1 MADKGISVIIPAY
14 NEQERLP
21 GTLQK
26 IHDYFRDTPEG
37 FEILVVDDG
46 STDSTASEV
55 LRMASEIPG
64 IRLLTNDKNMGKGF
78 SVRRGILDSRG
89 TVILISDADLST
101 PVEDTKKLLP
111 FLRGDYEIAIGSR
124 GMAESD
130 LAIRQLWYREGMGKM
145 FNLLVRLLV
154 IRGIKDTQ
162 CGFKLFKGEAAR
174 KVFEKC
180 RINGFGF
187 DVEALFI
194 AKGMGLR
201 IKEVPIRWLNSP
213 ASKVSIPGDPLKM
226 FSDLFRIRAYKVLGY
241 YG

>member
-37 FEILVVDDG
+37 FEIIVVSDG

-55 LRMASEIPG
+55 LSMASELSG
-64 IRLLTNDKNMGKGF
+64 IRLLMNDKNMGKGF
-78 SVRRGILDSRG
+78 SVRKGVLDSG
-89 TVILISDADLST
+89 GDLVLISDADLST
-101 PVEDTKKLLP
+101 PVEDMEKLLP

-124 GMAESD
+124 GMKKSD
-130 LAIRQLWYREGMGKM
+130 IAIRQPWYREGMGKV

-154 IRGIKDTQ
+154 VGGIKDTQ

-174 KVFEKC
+174 RVFKKC
-180 RINGFGF
+180 RINGFCF
-187 DVEALFI
+187 DVETLFI
-194 AKGMGLR
+194 AKDMGLR
-201 IKEVPIRWLNSP
+201 IKEVPTRWLNSP
-213 ASKVSIPGDPLKM
+213 VSKVSIPGDPVKM
-226 FSDLFRIRAYKVLGY
+226 FSDLFRIRVYKALGY